1 MKQICLEPYKPKNI
15 ETTMASGTSCGVGD
29 IYYHQDGGVRI
40 TYWKCKSIWG
50 RIMFLLRGKIELKQI
65 CDCMVPQAICIN
77 NPESQNA

>member
-50 RIMFLLRGKIELKQI
+50 RPGWIS
-65 CDCMVPQAICIN
+65 PIN
-77 NPESQNA
+77 TMDALEYNHIADKD